1 MHNFGQRPR
10 RAALGG
16 YLPQRRRKASQSF
29 ETPKLEAFDRLLKS
43 TGDREI
49 STTMAF
55 VQGLNIALRDKQ
67 VGPRLVPIVAD
78 EARTF
83 GMEGMFRQ
91 IGIYAPFG
99 QKYKPVDADQLMY
112 YREDQSGQVL
122 QQGISEPGAM
132 SSWMAAG
139 TSYSVSNVPMLPF
152 YIYYSMFGFQRIGD
166 IAWQAADMRT
176 RGFLL
181 GGTAGRTT
189 LNGEGLQH
197 EDGFSHVVAGGIPNV
212 RSYDPT
218 FGFEVAV
225 VLQHGM
231 QKMLQEQVD
240 EYYYVTLMNENY
252 SHPDMPDGVEDGIIR
267 GLYRFR
273 SSWVSVLGLAIVA
286 LLLLLAAIGP
296 KNVALTAEIAE
307 GWQPIFYMPEKAKD
321 VWGDA
326 LAAGYAKRDATL
338 PPMDIYAGP
347 ALAIGD
353 NVEGMREFIKPHIA
367 LYIGGM
373 GAKGKNFYHNVATK
387 YGYGAEADR
396 IQELYLAGDKDGAAK
411 VVPDEL
417 VRDISLI
424 GSREFVKERVAAF
437 REAGVTVLNVVPMG
451 ATTADRVKLIEELRE
466 LV

>member
-1 MHNFGQRPR
+1 MKIGLGINYAGGFKEVVAEVADLEKAGLDVVFVPE
-10 RAALGG
+10 AYSFDAISALG
-16 YLPQRRRKASQSF
+16 YLAAATERVELAS
-29 ETPKLEAFDRLLKS
+29 
-43 TGDREI
+43 G
-49 STTMAF
+49 
-55 VQGLNIALRDKQ
+55 
-67 VGPRLVPIVAD
+67 
-78 EARTF
+78 
-83 GMEGMFRQ
+83 
-91 IGIYAPFG
+91 
-99 QKYKPVDADQLMY
+99 
-112 YREDQSGQVL
+112 VL
-122 QQGISEPGAM
+122 QLYTRTPTLTAM
-132 SSWMAAG
+132 TAAG
-139 TSYSVSNVPMLPF
+139 LDYVSDGRYILGLGASGPQVIEGFHGLP
-152 YIYYSMFGFQRIGD
+152 YDNPIG
-166 IAWQAADMRT
+166 RT
-176 RGFLL
+176 REVVEICRQVWRRERLAYQGKHYTIPLPEGQGTGL
-181 GGTAGRTT
+181 GKSLKLINHPVR
-189 LNGEGLQH
+189 ER
-197 EDGFSHVVAGGIPNV
+197 IPV
-212 RSYDPT
+212 
-218 FGFEVAV
+218 
-225 VLQHGM
+225 
-231 QKMLQEQVD
+231 
-240 EYYYVTLMNENY
+240 
-252 SHPDMPDGVEDGIIR
+252 
-267 GLYRFR
+267 
-273 SSWVSVLGLAIVA
+273 
-286 LLLLLAAIGP
+286 LLAALGP
-296 KNVALTAEIAE
+296 KNVELAAEIAE